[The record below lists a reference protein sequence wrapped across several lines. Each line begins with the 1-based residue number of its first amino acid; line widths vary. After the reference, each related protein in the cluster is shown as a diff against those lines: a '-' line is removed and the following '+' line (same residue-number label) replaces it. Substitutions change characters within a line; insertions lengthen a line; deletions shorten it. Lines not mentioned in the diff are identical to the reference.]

1 MNTFLENNNIPY
13 HFIWYYLDDITNKK
27 ISIGEKN
34 TRSIEEIKNMLN
46 NQLKLNMTKPANHY
60 RLDKKQEYYLT
71 SKESNSLEKAYTVY
85 LKHSNNIYC
94 IDVDDENINSMNDF
108 IAKTGLN
115 IFRNTAWINGNN
127 KGIHIYVKI
136 NSMIKFTTELD
147 VFTSFNG
154 DLIGKNN
161 NIWEKTN
168 KVMNGSVIESFEY
181 NDIKTIFNNKINKE
195 QIIPQRGSLLSN
207 ELQSLV
213 QTGEIKKYIEL
224 GLKYKIFEKM
234 RGRNQWYDIGILI
247 KNELGEDGVQ
257 LFVDLSRHHPN
268 FNEND
273 VRALYKL
280 FNKSVFSTNKKP
292 LTIDILLSY
301 YKKADST
308 IIKKIKKDANT
319 TQTNEEPY
327 NFDKNK
333 LINFDS
339 HYMNTFKQFYHIQ
352 KQYFEK
358 FVCKVMRPAPMYI
371 YVESNNKDLGKQS
384 CIWRESE
391 LVDGFKHIT
400 TEIETEQTIK
410 DKRFIDLW
418 INDGM
423 ILCYNKMDFIPYNG
437 TEQQQDDKTIYNLF
451 NGYNPVIETKF
462 NESKS
467 DIILKPFFDL
477 GIQLCGGNKDHFDYV
492 LKYFAHTIQKP
503 NERIPICLIFK
514 SKQGVGKNVF
524 LTPISSIIGKDYFIT
539 SSNPKDFFG
548 DYAEG
553 FYHKLLVNMNEC
565 EGKDTFDF
573 EGKIKSFITED
584 SITINP
590 KFVRPTTIQ
599 NVARLII
606 FTNKP
611 NPIPIDVK
619 STDRRYCVF
628 QSTEHFLNKKY
639 GTIFWKNLIEH
650 FNKPEFLA
658 CLYKYLNSQNIDDV
672 DWKGDRPITDA
683 YKEMCKLYV
692 PIEALFFEN
701 YIDQVKPKF
710 LDDDGKPLELTE
722 QENKDWN
729 ETTSNTNKKVY
740 DDYVKFC
747 KEFGF
752 SNEKTFQ
759 PSIQKFNSKCSE
771 LKIPHQII
779 KSIGHNEFR
788 FIAKEVYDL
797 LLKEKYINRYIDD
810 PEIVIEDV
818 KGDNIQFEI

>member
-1 MNTFLENNNIPY
+1 MNTLFENNNIPY
-13 HFIWYYLDDITNKK
+13 HFIWYYLDDTTNKK

-34 TRSIEEIKNMLN
+34 TRSIEEIKNILN
-46 NQLKLNMTKPANHY
+46 SQVKMNMIKPVNHY
-60 RLDKKQEYYLT
+60 RQDKKQDYYLT

-94 IDVDDENINSMNDF
+94 IDVDDNNINSMKDF
-108 IAKTGLN
+108 IDKTGLT
-115 IFRNTAWINGNN
+115 IFQNTAWIKGNN

-136 NSMIKFTTELD
+136 NNMIKFTSELD
-147 VFTSFNG
+147 VFLSFNG

-168 KVMNGSVIESFEY
+168 KEINNPNIESFEY
-181 NDIKTIFNNKINKE
+181 NDIKTIFNNKINKD
-195 QIIPQRGSLLSN
+195 QKRL
-207 ELQSLV
+207 ELTQDKESRI
-213 QTGEIKKYIEL
+213 GEIKKYIDL
-224 GLKYKIFEKM
+224 GLKYNIFEKM
-234 RGRNQWYDIGILI
+234 KGRNQWYDIGILI
-247 KNELGEDGVQ
+247 KNELGEDGIQ
-257 LFVDLSRHHPN
+257 LFIDLSRHHPK
-268 FNEND
+268 FNEDD
-273 VRALYKL
+273 VKALYKL

-301 YKKADST
+301 YKKADTT
-308 IIKKIKKDANT
+308 ITKKIKKEATDHTIEDTKEA
-319 TQTNEEPY
+319 Y
-327 NFDKNK
+327 NFEETK

-339 HYMNTFKQFYHIQ
+339 HYMNTFKQSYNIQ

-358 FVCKVMRPAPMYI
+358 YVCKVLRPAPMYI
-371 YVESNNKDLGKQS
+371 YIESNKKELGKQS

-400 TEIETEQTIK
+400 TEVETDQTIK

-437 TEQQQDDKTIYNLF
+437 IEQKQEDKTIYNLF
-451 NGYNPVIETKF
+451 NGYNPIIKNPYTK
-462 NESKS
+462 EKS

-492 LKYFAHTIQKP
+492 LKYFAHMIQKP

-628 QSTEHFLNKKY
+628 QSTEYFLNKKY
-639 GTIFWKNLIEH
+639 GTLFWKKLIEH
-650 FNKPEFLA
+650 FNRPEFIA
-658 CLYKYLNSQNIDDV
+658 CLYDYLNSQNIENI

-701 YIDQVKPKF
+701 YIDQIKPKF
-710 LDDDGKPLELTE
+710 LDDNGKPLELTD

-729 ETTSNTNKKVY
+729 ETISNTNKKVY
-740 DDYVKFC
+740 DDYVRFC
-747 KEFGF
+747 KDFGF
-752 SNEKTFQ
+752 FNEKTFQ

-779 KSIGHNEFR
+779 KSVGHNEFR
-788 FIAKEVYDL
+788 FIAKEVYNL

-810 PEIVIEDV
+810 PEIVIEDT
-818 KGDNIQFEI
+818 KGEDIEFEI